1 MLHIQKYKAK
11 IKGTETEVIGYII
24 EAREELGQECYG
36 SGTGYLIAVTEKS
49 MPGGIYG
56 TFNVDPESIEPY
68 P

>member
-49 MPGGIYG
+49 YLVHD
-56 TFNVDPESIEPY
+56 NVLNCAVI
-68 P
+68 

>member
-49 MPGGIYG
+49 MP
-56 TFNVDPESIEPY
+56 
-68 P
+68 

>member
-49 MPGGIYG
+49 MQEVITGLLKL
-56 TFNVDPESIEPY
+56 TLKV
-68 P
+68 